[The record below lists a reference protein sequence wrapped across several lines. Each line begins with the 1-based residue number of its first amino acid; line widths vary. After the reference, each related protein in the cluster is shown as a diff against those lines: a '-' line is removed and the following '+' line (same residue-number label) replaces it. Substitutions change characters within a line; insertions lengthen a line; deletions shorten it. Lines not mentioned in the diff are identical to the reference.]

1 MTQRKIDYFSETQ
14 LEKETNIDDENASN
28 DSKDSNN
35 KYDHKFHEKLSR
47 KEMVKI
53 VKLEDKTST
62 KLDPENYF
70 LEKEANKVRPVDK
83 NTSNNLNKIIIK
95 VLEYK
100 TYFVNLI
107 SQIEKETFLIM
118 SLIISSVII

>member
-1 MTQRKIDYFSETQ
+1 
-14 LEKETNIDDENASN
+14 
-28 DSKDSNN
+28 
-35 KYDHKFHEKLSR
+35 
-47 KEMVKI
+47 MVKI

>member
-1 MTQRKIDYFSETQ
+1 
-14 LEKETNIDDENASN
+14 
-28 DSKDSNN
+28 
-35 KYDHKFHEKLSR
+35 
-47 KEMVKI
+47 MVRI